1 MRVVGREKIAA
12 FMNTHADSRKAL
24 QAWLAEA
31 DEARWRSPQE
41 VKERYPSADFIR
53 DGLVVFNI
61 KGNSYRLV
69 AQIGFRRGIV
79 SVQRIGTHAEY
90 SSWRL

>member
-1 MRVVGREKIAA
+1 MRVVGREKITA
-12 FMNTHADSRKAL
+12 FMHTHADSRKAL

-31 DEARWRSPQE
+31 DEATWQTPLE
-41 VKERYPSADFIR
+41 VRERYPSADFIR

-61 KGNSYRLV
+61 KGNTYRLV
-69 AQIGFRRGIV
+69 AQIGFKRGIV

-90 SSWRL
+90 DTWTL